1 MEEKIQK
8 KKKAGKARVI
18 DIALTALM
26 SALIAVC
33 SWISLPIGQVP
44 FTLQTFAVFA
54 AVCLLGTKRSVI
66 SVLVYILLGAVGVPV
81 FAGFKGGL
89 GALLGT
95 TGGYIVGFIFLA
107 LISGLIIDKF
117 GEKLYVMCIALVLGL
132 TVCYAFGTAWFMF
145 VYMRDTGSVGLVTVL
160 GWCVFPYIIPDLAKM
175 ALAIAVSKG
184 VKSRINI
191 KD

>member
-132 TVCYAFGTAWFMF
+132 IVCYAFGTAWFMF

-175 ALAIAVSKG
+175 ALAIAISKG